1 MFSLEELSIVF
12 FNPVVLMMMMMVRTV
27 IEEDNDG
34 SGNYQDHDNG
44 DHRNVGVDDDSDG
57 NDDDADGNDDE
68 DDEECLR
75 SFSLLSILN

>member
-1 MFSLEELSIVF
+1 MYRNVFSRRTFNRVFQLSGF
-12 FNPVVLMMMMMVRTV
+12 DDDDSDGENSY
-27 IEEDNDG
+27 EEDNDG

-68 DDEECLR
+68 DDEEC
-75 SFSLLSILN
+75 